1 MYRLSALVMALAF
14 VAPAAAAERKFDAE
28 ALAKTV
34 APFLD
39 DQTFAIG
46 HANLS
51 RIDFDKALA
60 FIKELG
66 KFEDKDL
73 EEPAAQVKEF
83 LSAFRKGGGKDVF
96 IVLSMADLPNNE
108 PFFVIP
114 LPEKADEEALAKLFA
129 PDPRMKYLVIKK
141 TLIVGNDKTIDRLQ
155 DGKPTERPEVAKAFA
170 AAGDTDAQFVLVPTD
185 DSRKVVE
192 QLLPELPKEI
202 GGGATKAYTRG
213 VQWLAVGL
221 NGPPKPSA
229 KLVLQ
234 SPDADTAK
242 ELHKALTDV
251 FALIAKMP
259 EDSEVKKNIPNVET
273 LLKTFM
279 PSLKE
284 DHLTVEVD
292 DKTLTTVIQ
301 PALIKI
307 RDAAKRAQSTNNLK
321 QLVLAMH
328 NYHDSFGKFPAAYS
342 IDKDGKPLL
351 SWRVHILPFIEHD
364 ALYKEFHLDEPWDSE
379 HNKKLIPKMP
389 RTYMSSKK
397 LPEAGLTTY
406 LAPVGDGTV
415 FPGKDAIQIK
425 DITDGTSNT
434 VIFLDADD
442 EHAVVWTKPD
452 DLKVNPKKPEDG
464 LSTRHGEGYL
474 FAFADGSVRFLTTK
488 IDKKTLGLLFIRNS
502 GMVKDIP

>member
-1 MYRLSALVMALAF
+1 MYRLSAFVVALAI
-14 VAPAAAAERKFDAE
+14 VAPAAAAEQKFDAE

-39 DQTFAIG
+39 DQTFAVG
-46 HANLS
+46 HVDLS

-60 FIKELG
+60 FVKELG
-66 KFEDKDL
+66 KFEDKDI
-73 EEPAAQVKEF
+73 EEPATQAKEW
-83 LSAFRKGGGKDVF
+83 LSAFRKAGGKDVF
-96 IVLSMADLPNNE
+96 IVVSMADLPSNG
-108 PFFVIP
+108 PFFVVP
-114 LPEKADEEALAKLFA
+114 LAEKADSEALAKLLA
-129 PDPRMKYLVIKK
+129 PDPRMKYLVVKK

-155 DGKPTERPEVAKAFA
+155 DGKPTERPEIAKAFT
-170 AAGDTDAQFVLVPTD
+170 AAGDTDAQFVLAPTE

-192 QLLPELPKEI
+192 QFLPELPKEI

-213 VQWLAVGL
+213 VQWLAIGL

-229 KLVLQ
+229 KLIVQ
-234 SPDADTAK
+234 SPDADAAK
-242 ELHKALTDV
+242 DLQKALTDA

-259 EDSEVKKNIPNVET
+259 DDSEVKKAIPNLEA
-273 LLKTFM
+273 LLKTFT
-279 PSLKE
+279 PTLKE
-284 DHLTVEVD
+284 DRLIVEVD
-292 DKTLTTVIQ
+292 NKTLTTVIQ
-301 PALIKI
+301 PALIKV
-307 RDAAKRAQSTNNLK
+307 REAASRMQSTNNLK

-328 NYHDSFGKFPAAYS
+328 NYHDTYGKFPAAYS
-342 IDKDGKPLL
+342 TDNDGKPLL
-351 SWRVHILPFIEHD
+351 SWRVHILPYIEQE

-379 HNKKLIPKMP
+379 HNKKLISKMP
-389 RTYMSSKK
+389 KTYMSSKK

-434 VIFLDADD
+434 IMFLDSDD
-442 EHAVVWTKPD
+442 EHAVLWTKPD
-452 DLKVNPKKPEDG
+452 DLKVNPKKPEAG

-474 FAFADGSVRFLTTK
+474 FAFADGSVRYVTTK

-502 GMVKDIP
+502 GEPKDTP